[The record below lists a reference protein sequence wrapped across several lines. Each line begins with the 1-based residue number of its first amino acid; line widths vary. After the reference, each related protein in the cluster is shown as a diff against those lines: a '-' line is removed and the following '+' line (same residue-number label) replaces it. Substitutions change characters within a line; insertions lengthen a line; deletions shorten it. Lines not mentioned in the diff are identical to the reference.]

1 MLMRICLL
9 HFHRR
14 FHLVKNLLG
23 LFVFPS
29 LDSST
34 TKSPS
39 KGSFSQVKA
48 VSRINS
54 AKKVRVDSFIIMFFV
69 ITNIKIYSNFCCFN
83 TLKSKNMPIKKKIN
97 KNKIEFLILPV
108 T

>member
-1 MLMRICLL
+1 MGRAIDMENDIQKL
-9 HFHRR
+9 
-14 FHLVKNLLG
+14 
-23 LFVFPS
+23 
-29 LDSST
+29 
-34 TKSPS
+34 
-39 KGSFSQVKA
+39 
-48 VSRINS
+48 
-54 AKKVRVDSFIIMFFV
+54 KVRVDSFIIMFFV